1 MESVPSNL
9 RQMSKQTYVTQGN
22 DDNGN
27 WNEYA
32 WCKLKLS
39 LGSLGYIFQGNVLIG
54 DSLQGWPTETVGVV
68 LVSVRCLQQR

>member
-9 RQMSKQTYVTQGN
+9 RQISKQTYVTQGN

-39 LGSLGYIFQGNVLIG
+39 LGSLGYIFQGNELIG
-54 DSLQGWPTETVGVV
+54 DYLQGCPTEMVGVG
-68 LVSVRCLQQR
+68 LVSLRCVQHR

>member
-9 RQMSKQTYVTQGN
+9 RQISKQTYVTQRN

-39 LGSLGYIFQGNVLIG
+39 LGSLGCIFQGNELIG
-54 DSLQGWPTETVGVV
+54 DPLEGRPLETVVV
-68 LVSVRCLQQR
+68 V